1 LFRHFIRARYS
12 QSSEISRNLF
22 TQFASD
28 LDAIATNVL
37 AIPNRLIYAFTSII
51 LFATFGF
58 DIGKS
63 SDQNKGKR
71 QTLII
76 SIIIFM
82 YFFLVLTEVFLFKKA
97 TRLSI
102 AARKRYEEDNKFI
115 YERINGLE
123 YIKAVSGEEREEE
136 KVDRKLDTTFRRN
149 KYSLL

>member
-1 LFRHFIRARYS
+1 KKDLFRHFIRARYS

-63 SDQNKGKR
+63 SDRNKGER

-76 SIIIFM
+76 LIIIFM
-82 YFFLVLTEVFLFKKA
+82 YFFLVLIEVFLFKKA

-102 AARKRYEEDNKFI
+102 AARKRYEEDNK
-115 YERINGLE
+115 
-123 YIKAVSGEEREEE
+123 
-136 KVDRKLDTTFRRN
+136 
-149 KYSLL
+149 